1 MRYAVLHTP
10 LLRSTEGVALSI
22 KIMSWVLDHSPYEGK
37 ARLVHAVLAD
47 HANDQGICWP
57 SQATIARR
65 AGCSVEH
72 VRVTVKQMIADGYL
86 RIIEHSTREG
96 SATKYELLVPKSFG
110 VPKSEGEGPQVDGQT
125 SPNPSPSNHKE
136 PSIEPSTEKPK
147 CPYCK
152 MRYTFGKPHNC
163 SAMNM
168 LMR

>member
-1 MRYAVLHTP
+1 M
-10 LLRSTEGVALSI
+10 SI
-22 KIMSWVLDHSPYEGK
+22 KIMSWVLDHSPYMGK

-47 HANDQGICWP
+47 HSNDDGLCWP
-57 SQATIARR
+57 SQAKIAKR
-65 AGCSVEH
+65 AGCSIEH
-72 VRVTVKQMIADGYL
+72 VRLTVKQMVADGYL
-86 RIIEHSTREG
+86 EIVEPSTREG
-96 SATKYELLVPKSFG
+96 SATRYKLVVPNSLG
-110 VPKSEGEGPQVDGQT
+110 VPKSTGEGPQVDGTT

-136 PSIEPSTEKPK
+136 SSLEPPVDERPR